1 MASRRKDWSP
11 DDIQHG
17 SGEPRAHV
25 FKELN
30 SASSLGELGGRASP
44 VEPQAGN
51 AAWPTPG
58 GQPTRP

>member
-1 MASRRKDWSP
+1 MASRRKDRSP

-17 SGEPRAHV
+17 SGEPQAHV

-30 SASSLGELGGRASP
+30 SARSLSELGGRASP
-44 VEPQAGN
+44 VEPPAEN
-51 AAWPTPG
+51 AARPTPG